1 VSFLRDLV
9 EKLARPPEEIRAEN
23 VKTWA
28 ASVPDTV
35 PIRGVKARQRQKVAG
50 VVQNIRI
57 DPREGRDS
65 VEATI
70 TDGEGTLIA
79 KWLGRQSLAGLHLGV
94 GLVVEGIAGE
104 QEGDLVV
111 LNPEYELIPGPEHG

>member
-1 VSFLRDLV
+1 MPFFRDLV
-9 EKLARPPEEIRAEN
+9 QRLARPPEEIRAEN
-23 VKTWA
+23 VSDWA
-28 ASVPDTV
+28 ASIPDTV
-35 PIRGVKARQRQKVAG
+35 PIREVKPRQRVKVAG

-65 VEATI
+65 VEATV
-70 TDGEGTLIA
+70 TDGERQLVA

-94 GLVVEGIAGE
+94 GLIVEGIAGE

-111 LNPEYELIPGPEHG
+111 LNPEYQLVAGPEHG